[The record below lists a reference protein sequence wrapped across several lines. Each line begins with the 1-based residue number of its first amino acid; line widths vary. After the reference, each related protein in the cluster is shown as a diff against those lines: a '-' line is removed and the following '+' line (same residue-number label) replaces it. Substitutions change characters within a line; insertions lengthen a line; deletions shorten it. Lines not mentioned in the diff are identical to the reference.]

1 MASGVRSLAASLGLA
16 LIGVVVASQIAG
28 ACDLTG
34 ARSATATA
42 TGATTTSGSVRLM
55 AVGDVMLARS
65 VGRRIKQDGAG
76 VVFAGVQA
84 QLVKADLLAINLE
97 CSMGRLGHPADKA
110 YTFQAPP
117 VAVQALVDAGVD
129 VAGQANNHALD
140 FGPRSLAQARALVTG
155 RGIGVVGA
163 GPDRAAAHKPLIE
176 VRNGLTMAF
185 LAYVA
190 PFVEISG
197 FNTASWEARKD
208 KPGLAIGRP
217 TIIRRDVIAAKAQAD
232 VVIVLIH
239 GGIEGS
245 TVPAA
250 IQRRLDH
257 AAISAGASLVLG
269 AHPHMLQGY
278 ERRGSTLIAY
288 SLGNFVFDGMPGA
301 LSDTAILD
309 VTLDAGGVK
318 SFSWIPVRM
327 VHGLP
332 QLARG
337 ATASRILARLKSY

>member
-1 MASGVRSLAASLGLA
+1 MPSGVRSLAASLGLA
-16 LIGVVVASQIAG
+16 LVGVVVAAQIAG
-28 ACDLTG
+28 ACDLG
-34 ARSATATA
+34 AAAGATA
-42 TGATTTSGSVRLM
+42 TGATTATSGSVRLM

-65 VGRRIKQDGAG
+65 IGRRIKHDGADTI
-76 VVFAGVQA
+76 FAGVQG
-84 QLVKADLLAINLE
+84 QLDKADLLAINLE
-97 CSMGRLGHPADKA
+97 CSMGTLGHPADKH

-140 FGPRSLAQARALVTG
+140 FGPRSLAQARTLVTG
-155 RGIGVVGA
+155 QGIGVVGA

-190 PFVEISG
+190 PFVESTG

-217 TIIRRDVIAAKAQAD
+217 KVIRRDVIAAKAQAD

-278 ERRGSTLIAY
+278 KHRGSTLIAY

-332 QLARG
+332 QLAHG
-337 ATASRILARLKSY
+337 ATAARIMARLKAY